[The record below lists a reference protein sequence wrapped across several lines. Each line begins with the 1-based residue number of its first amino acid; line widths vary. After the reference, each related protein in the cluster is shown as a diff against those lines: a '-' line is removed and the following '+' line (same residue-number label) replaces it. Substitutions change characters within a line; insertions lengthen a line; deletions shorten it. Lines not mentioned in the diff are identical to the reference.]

1 MKKTVLALT
10 MAASVLAL
18 SACSDKNTADEA
30 VVTSKIGDITKNE
43 FYEELK
49 SAGGEQILLQM
60 TVEKVLNNKYKV
72 EDKDVE
78 DKFKVIEEQ
87 YGESLDMAL
96 AQQGLTRDGLKK
108 QLRFELLNNEAIVDG
123 VEVPAEDVE
132 KRIKELNTELHVRH
146 ILVADEETALEVIKK
161 LEGGA
166 DFAEVAKEFS
176 TDPGSKDK
184 GGEYEWFGFG
194 KMVAPF
200 WESAY
205 NLELNTI
212 SEPVQTT
219 NGFHVIET
227 LGKRDVEKDKAV
239 KVDEDQLRKELALE
253 QAGENAAIEKVSQ
266 LIKDADIKIKD
277 EDLKTVLD
285 VFKDKK

>member
-18 SACSDKNTADEA
+18 SACSDKNTTDEA
-30 VVTSKIGDITKNE
+30 IITSKIGDITKNE
-43 FYEELK
+43 FYEEMK
-49 SAGGEQILLQM
+49 IAGGEQVLLQM
-60 TVEKVLNNKYKV
+60 TVEKVLNDKYKV
-72 EDKDVE
+72 SDQDVE
-78 DKFKVIEEQ
+78 DKFSEIEEQ
-87 YGESLDMAL
+87 YGESLDMVL
-96 AQQGLTRDGLKK
+96 AQQNLTREGLKK
-108 QLRFELLNNEAIVDG
+108 QLRFELLNNEAIVEDI
-123 VEVPAEDVE
+123 EVPAEEVE
-132 KRIKELNTELHVRH
+132 QRVKEYNTELHVRH
-146 ILVADEETALEVIKK
+146 ILVADEETALEVIEK

-176 TDPGSKDK
+176 TDPGSKDT

-227 LGKRDVEKDKAV
+227 LGKRDVEKDKET
-239 KVDEDQLRKELALE
+239 KVDEETIRKELALE
-253 QAGENAAIEKVSQ
+253 KADQNAAFEKVAK

-277 EDLKTVLD
+277 ADLKSVLD
-285 VFKDKK
+285 IFNSQE

>member
-18 SACSDKNTADEA
+18 SACSDKNTTDEA
-30 VVTSKIGDITKNE
+30 IVTSKIGDITKNE

-49 SAGGEQILLQM
+49 SAGGEQVLLQM

-72 EDKDVE
+72 SDQDVE

-87 YGESLDMAL
+87 YGESLDMVL
-96 AQQGLTRDGLKK
+96 AQQNLTREALKK
-108 QLRFELLNNEAIVDG
+108 QLRFELLNNEAIIDG
-123 VEVPAEDVE
+123 IEVPAEEVE

-146 ILVADEETALEVIKK
+146 ILVEDEETALKAIKK
-161 LEGGA
+161 LEGGT

-194 KMVAPF
+194 KMVPEF
-200 WESAY
+200 WDAAY
-205 NLELNTI
+205 NLELNKI
-212 SEPVQTT
+212 SEPVQSSH
-219 NGFHVIET
+219 GFHVIET
-227 LGKRDVEKDKAV
+227 LGKRDIEKDKAT
-239 KVDEDQLRKELALE
+239 KVNEDEVRKELALE
-253 QAGENAAIEKVSQ
+253 KADENAAIEKVSQ
-266 LIKDADIKIKD
+266 LIKDADIKVKD
-277 EDLKTVLD
+277 ADLKAVLD
-285 VFKDKK
+285 IFKDKK

>member
-18 SACSDKNTADEA
+18 SACSDKNATDEA
-30 VVTSKIGDITKNE
+30 IVTSKIGDITKNE

-60 TVEKVLNNKYKV
+60 TVEKVLNNKYKI

-78 DKFKVIEEQ
+78 DKFKAIEEQ
-87 YGESLDMAL
+87 YGESLDMVL

-123 VEVPAEDVE
+123 VEVPAEEVE

-194 KMVAPF
+194 KMVPEF

-239 KVDEDQLRKELALE
+239 KVDEDQVRKELALE

-277 EDLKTVLD
+277 ADLKTVLD

>member
-49 SAGGEQILLQM
+49 IAGGEQILLQM

-78 DKFKVIEEQ
+78 DKFKAIEEQ
-87 YGESLDMAL
+87 FGESLDMTL

-146 ILVADEETALEVIKK
+146 ILVEDEETALEVIKK

-194 KMVAPF
+194 KMVPEF

-205 NLELNTI
+205 NLDLNTI

-239 KVDEDQLRKELALE
+239 KVDEDQVRKELALE
-253 QAGENAAIEKVSQ
+253 QAGENAAFEKVAK

-277 EDLKTVLD
+277 ADLKTVLD
-285 VFKDKK
+285 IFKDKK

>member
-30 VVTSKIGDITKNE
+30 IVTSKIGDITKNE

-60 TVEKVLNNKYKV
+60 TVEKVLNNKYKIS
-72 EDKDVE
+72 DKDVE
-78 DKFKVIEEQ
+78 DKFKEVEEQ
-87 YGESLDMAL
+87 YGESLDMVL
-96 AQQGLTRDGLKK
+96 AQQNLTRESLKK
-108 QLRFELLNNEAIVDG
+108 QLRFELLNNEAITEDI
-123 VEVPAEDVE
+123 EVPAEE
-132 KRIKELNTELHVRH
+132 IEQRIKELNTELHVRH
-146 ILVADEETALEVIKK
+146 ILVEDEETALEVIKK

-176 TDPGSKDK
+176 TDPGSKDT

-194 KMVAPF
+194 KMVPEF
-200 WESAY
+200 WNSAY
-205 NLELNTI
+205 NLELNKI
-212 SEPVQTT
+212 SEPVQSSH
-219 NGFHVIET
+219 GFHVIET

-239 KVDEDQLRKELALE
+239 TVDEAQVRQELALE
-253 QAGENAAIEKVSQ
+253 KAGEDAAFEKVAK
-266 LIKDADIKIKD
+266 LIKDADIKVKD
-277 EDLKTVLD
+277 ADLKAALD

>member
-30 VVTSKIGDITKNE
+30 IVTSKIGDISKSE

-49 SAGGEQILLQM
+49 SAGGEQVLLQM

-72 EDKDVE
+72 SDEDVE
-78 DKFKVIEEQ
+78 NKFKAIEEQ
-87 YGESLDMAL
+87 YGESLDMVL
-96 AQQGLTRDGLKK
+96 GQQGLTKESLKK

-123 VEVPAEDVE
+123 VEVPDEEVE
-132 KRIKELNTELHVRH
+132 QRIKEQNTELHVRH
-146 ILVADEETALEVIKK
+146 ILVADEETALKVIKK
-161 LEGGA
+161 LKDGA
-166 DFAEVAKEFS
+166 DFAETAKEFS

-184 GGEYEWFGFG
+184 GGEYEWFGYG
-194 KMVAPF
+194 KMVPEF
-200 WESAY
+200 WNSAY

-212 SEPVQTT
+212 SEPVQSS

-227 LGKRDVEKDKAV
+227 LGKRDVDKDKAV
-239 KVDEDQLRKELALE
+239 KVDKDQIRKDIALE
-253 QAGENAAIEKVSQ
+253 KAGENAAFEKVAK
-266 LIKDADIKIKD
+266 LIKEADIKVKDAD
-277 EDLKTVLD
+277 LKATLD